1 MANHRKEHVAEDI
14 KRELVSIISNLKDPR
29 LKNNLIFV
37 SKLNITDK
45 NSSCKIFISAMK
57 DYQIAVESCEILQ
70 SASGHIRSELGKKIR
85 LRYVPLLFF
94 IPSNAVEYGA
104 SILEK
109 INKLNINNNINNTGE
124 NNSNYEINN

>member
-1 MANHRKEHVAEDI
+1 
-14 KRELVSIISNLKDPR
+14 
-29 LKNNLIFV
+29 
-37 SKLNITDK
+37 
-45 NSSCKIFISAMK
+45 MK

-109 INKLNINNNINNTGE
+109 INKLNINNTGE
-124 NNSNYEINN
+124 NNSNYETEVIFLWKEVYL